1 MKSLKLIAV
10 LFTLVALVSCG
21 TKDAKDFNDKLV
33 GIQMSLM
40 NEVNNM
46 KSDTADALGKL
57 TKVQNAAKAKIAEAK
72 ALSGPKDG
80 EAFRQAMIN
89 DFDGIV
95 GSYGVLINMLKQQ
108 GNDEQLKKLQ
118 DEFDGW
124 QKKIEVLDENVM
136 VEQKKFVAKYNIRLE
151 NK

>member
-1 MKSLKLIAV
+1 MKSLKLITV
-10 LFTLVALVSCG
+10 LFTLVLLVSCG
-21 TKDAKDFNDKLV
+21 AQQAKDFNDKLV

-40 NEVNNM
+40 NEVNGM

-57 TKVQNAAKAKIAEAK
+57 TKVQTAAKAKIEEAK
-72 ALSGPKDG
+72 ALKGPKDG

-108 GNDEQLKKLQ
+108 GNDEELKKLQ

-136 VEQKKFVAKYNIRLE
+136 VEQKKFVAKYNIKLE

>member
-10 LFTLVALVSCG
+10 LFTLVFLVSCG
-21 TKDAKDFNDKLV
+21 AQQAKDFNDKLV

-40 NEVNNM
+40 NEVNGM

-72 ALSGPKDG
+72 ALEGPKDG
-80 EAFRQAMIN
+80 EGFRQAMIN

-108 GNDEQLKKLQ
+108 GNDEELKKLQ

-136 VEQKKFVAKYNIRLE
+136 VEQKKFVAKYNIKLE

>member
-10 LFTLVALVSCG
+10 LFTLVLLVSCG
-21 TKDAKDFNDKLV
+21 AQQAKDFNDKLV

-40 NEVNNM
+40 NEVNGM

-72 ALSGPKDG
+72 ALEGPKDG
-80 EAFRQAMIN
+80 EGFRQAMIN

-108 GNDEQLKKLQ
+108 GNDEELKKLQ

-124 QKKIEVLDENVM
+124 QKKIELLDENVIT
-136 VEQKKFVAKYNIRLE
+136 EQKKFVAKYNIKLE

>member
-10 LFTLVALVSCG
+10 LFAVILLVSCG
-21 TKDAKDFNDKLV
+21 AQQAKDFNDKLV

-40 NEVNNM
+40 NEVNGM

-72 ALSGPKDG
+72 ALEGPKDG
-80 EAFRQAMIN
+80 EGFRQAMIN

-108 GNDEQLKKLQ
+108 GNDEELKKLQ

-136 VEQKKFVAKYNIRLE
+136 AEQKKFVAKYNIKLE